1 MAIVNS
7 VLELIGNTPILKL
20 SKFDTGLCDLFIK
33 LESENPGGSI
43 KDRIAVSMIE
53 AAETEGKIQP
63 GGTIIEATAGNTGL
77 GLGLVAAQKGYKL
90 ILVIPDKMSPDKIR
104 HIRAMGVDVRLTR
117 SDVQKGHPEY
127 YQDYAKRLAAEIP
140 NSYFIDQFSN
150 PNNPKTHRVSTGP
163 EILRQMDN
171 DLDAM
176 VIGVGSSGTVT
187 GLGQFFHE
195 NHPKCE
201 MIVADPEG
209 SILAETIN
217 NGTTPKAGSWLVEGI
232 GEDFMPPICDI
243 SLVKKAYAISDRE
256 AFQTQRELLRLE
268 GVIAGSSTGT
278 LLAAALRYCREQT
291 TAKRVLTLAC
301 DTGNKYLN
309 KSFNDSW
316 LADQGL
322 LERTNHGDLRD
333 IIARPM
339 DSGDM
344 VTVTSDDNLITTYKR
359 MRMFDVSQLPVVDA
373 GKIVGLI
380 DESDILLGLFE
391 DKDSF
396 QMKVSSVM
404 VTDLVTV
411 APTATI
417 DTIVELFKQDKVAI
431 IADSDTFY
439 GLITQIDLINH
450 LRQTTT

>member
-1 MAIVNS
+1 MTIVKS
-7 VLELIGNTPILKL
+7 VLDLIGNTPIVKL
-20 SKFDTGLCDLFIK
+20 SKFDTGPCDLFIK

-43 KDRIAVSMIE
+43 KDRIAVCMIE
-53 AAETEGKIQP
+53 AAEAEGKIQP

-104 HIRAMGVDVRLTR
+104 HIRALGVDVRLTR

-127 YQDYAKRLAAEIP
+127 YQDYAKRLASEIP

-150 PNNPKTHRVSTGP
+150 PNNPKTHRVDTGP
-163 EILRQMDN
+163 EILRQMGG

-195 NHPKCE
+195 NLPKCE

-209 SILAETIN
+209 SILADTIN
-217 NGTTPKAGSWLVEGI
+217 KGVTPKAGSWLVEGI

-243 SLVKKAYAISDRE
+243 SLVKKAFAISDRE
-256 AFQTQRELLRLE
+256 AFNTQRELLRRE
-268 GVIAGSSTGT
+268 GIIAGSSTGT
-278 LLAAALRYCREQT
+278 LLSAALHYCREQT
-291 TAKRVLTLAC
+291 EHKRVLTFAC

-322 LERTNHGDLRD
+322 LERTSHGDLRD
-333 IIARPM
+333 LIARPM

-344 VTVTSDDNLITTYKR
+344 VTVTSEDNLITTYKR
-359 MRMFDVSQLPVVDA
+359 MRMFDVSQLPVVDK
-373 GKIVGLI
+373 GRIVGLI
-380 DESDILLGLFE
+380 DESDILLGLYE
-391 DKDSF
+391 DKDHF
-396 QMKVSSVM
+396 QMKVETVM
-404 VTDLVTV
+404 VTNLETV
-411 APTATI
+411 SPGESI
-417 DTIVELFKQDKVAI
+417 DRIVDLFKQDKVAI
-431 IADSDTFY
+431 VADAEQFY
-439 GLITQIDLINH
+439 GLITQVDLINH